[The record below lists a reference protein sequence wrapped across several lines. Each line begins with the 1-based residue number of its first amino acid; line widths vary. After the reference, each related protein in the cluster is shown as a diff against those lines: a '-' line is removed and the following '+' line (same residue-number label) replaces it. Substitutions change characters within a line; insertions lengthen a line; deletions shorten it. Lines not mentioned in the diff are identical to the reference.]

1 MGSTLIFLC
10 LLGQAEIPD
19 QLKNTH
25 LIIADLSV
33 GKTIRAY
40 KEAMIVDSNGK
51 AWLDGKYVVTYNDPA
66 GRYMELQI
74 LHGKSGYFVR
84 IIPLQETKISLSG
97 PNLLY
102 FSYPSWKRAEKP
114 GRHHI
119 AVQAVTTEPLPKADS
134 DPPSRRTKFVDPEI
148 KKLTPFPRSVPR
160 KKYASPGDHSL
171 NWLNW
176 LEVK

>member
-10 LLGQAEIPD
+10 LLGQAEMPD
-19 QLKNTH
+19 QLKNIH
-25 LIIADLSV
+25 LTIAELPV

-51 AWLDGKYVVTYNDPA
+51 AWLNGKYVVTYNDPA

-114 GRHHI
+114 GKHYI
-119 AVQAVTTEPLPKADS
+119 AVQAVTTEPLPKADP
-134 DPPSRRTKFVDPEI
+134 DPPSRRTKFEFVEPEI
-148 KKLTPFPRSVPR
+148 KKPTPRPVR
-160 KKYASPGDHSL
+160 KKYTSPGDRSL